1 MLYQLPNGKC
11 VEISVEQYLRMS
23 DEELDMYMAFNS
35 GEEVND
41 PFALSVLRHGP
52 SVEKVEDD
60 DLDFIQ
66 ELRLEEDLGIKELT
80 DLLPEEKLSDIDYA
94 DPEDY

>member
-52 SVEKVEDD
+52 SVEKIEDD